1 MSASSIH
8 AKQVGDAAGAPPER
22 GTPVRG
28 PLLQEEP
35 VDDLVQFLRDR
46 LADGIETA
54 RVTANGMVTVLGP
67 QMGIEPAAAER
78 QARSTVRAAELKRAL
93 FEETIRPYLGT
104 AGPTGRIAERQLR
117 LFAAMYADH
126 RDYREEW
133 RP

>member
-1 MSASSIH
+1 
-8 AKQVGDAAGAPPER
+8 
-22 GTPVRG
+22 
-28 PLLQEEP
+28 

-54 RVTANGMVTVLGP
+54 RITANGMVTV
-67 QMGIEPAAAER
+67 MAAKMSIEPARVER
-78 QARSTVRAAELKRAL
+78 QARSTVRAAELKQAL

-104 AGPTGRIAERQLR
+104 AGPTGRIAEQQIR

-126 RDYREEW
+126 RDYRDEW